1 MKSVAAKQLG
11 KMMAGQKLG
20 SFFDTVSTN
29 VGKIARSGTQAAL
42 RAGTDT
48 FMPGIAQRE
57 LPAILRS
64 GTSSLIPQ
72 TAQAAAQLGVAAT
85 AAMGIDSIFDQQSV
99 YTQPM
104 KGGTGNKGMDHFLA
118 SQQLQNQK
126 FMNDMMLIQARAESR
141 IPGAQYP
148 GSLLNMTQ
156 KSDVLRDAAE
166 AERIYT
172 DAGEITNREVQGIG
186 RMIYGTGLRA

>member
-1 MKSVAAKQLG
+1 
-11 KMMAGQKLG
+11 
-20 SFFDTVSTN
+20 
-29 VGKIARSGTQAAL
+29 
-42 RAGTDT
+42 
-48 FMPGIAQRE
+48 MPGIAQNQ

-64 GTSSLIPQ
+64 SASSIIPQ
-72 TAQAAAQLGVAAT
+72 TVQAAAQLGVAGLGAY
-85 AAMGIDSIFDQQSV
+85 GLDKVFDQQSA

-104 KGGTGNKGMDHFLA
+104 KGGTGNKGMDQFLA
-118 SQQLQNQK
+118 SQELQNQK
-126 FMNDMMLIQARAESR
+126 FQNDMMLIQARAESR

-172 DAGEITNREVQGIG
+172 DAGEITNREVQSIG